1 MNNLRRRQALALAAG
16 ALASSSL
23 LMPGRA
29 HALAPKPAPLD
40 PPVKLTLGANNVPHV
55 CPFHHIAAEAK
66 PLGVE
71 IELVKFARYA
81 DTRTALASGSID
93 AGSIGPADVPI
104 ALSQGIKSIG
114 ALMGVGR
121 STKYPIAKKGLALA
135 KWEDL
140 IGPKV
145 GIAPG
150 SAVWFQ
156 FAATLIEANI
166 VAGFEQPT
174 AGSLRIDGGPPRR
187 PGPDRAVV
195 FQESALFPWL
205 TVLDNITF
213 GPRIQRHKRGSF
225 EQEAQRI
232 IQLVGLS
239 GFEGHYPDQLSGGM
253 KQRVGIARCLLM
265 QPKLFLMDEPFGA
278 LDAQTRLQMQELLLH
293 VWETLKRTVIF
304 ITHDIDEAILLAD
317 TVYVMSARPGRI
329 RSRNPVDLP
338 RPRDVD
344 MLTDQ
349 TFNALRRD
357 ILRQIREEA
366 GKSGAAH

>member
-1 MNNLRRRQALALAAG
+1 VDEVARMKTATNAVEMTGIEKTYAG
-16 ALASSSL
+16 
-23 LMPGRA
+23 RN
-29 HALAPKPAPLD
+29 
-40 PPVKLTLGANNVPHV
+40 PV
-55 CPFHHIAAEAK
+55 
-66 PLGVE
+66 
-71 IELVKFARYA
+71 
-81 DTRTALASGSID
+81 TALTGVDLAVGDGEFVALLGPSGC
-93 AGSIGPADVPI
+93 G
-104 ALSQGIKSIG
+104 KS
-114 ALMGVGR
+114 
-121 STKYPIAKKGLALA
+121 
-135 KWEDL
+135 
-140 IGPKV
+140 
-145 GIAPG
+145 
-150 SAVWFQ
+150 
-156 FAATLIEANI
+156 TLLNI

-174 AGSLRIDGGPPRR
+174 AGSLRIAGGPPRR

-205 TVLDNITF
+205 TVRDNVTF

-225 EQEAQRI
+225 EQEAQRTI
-232 IQLVGLS
+232 DLVGLN
-239 GFEGHYPDQLSGGM
+239 GFEDHYPDQLSGGM

-366 GKSGAAH
+366 GKSGMAY